1 MFWPPPHASWRTR
14 PPSFVFSHAMRYAV
28 SCSVPKHSPR
38 ARDHLSGSRSF
49 GTPALETQQRCP
61 SSPGRRRSRVFSL
74 PARGRAAAAERPHRR
89 AAQAPR
95 MAARHC
101 HVRPRRR
108 HKPVRHPPGWCNA
121 AAVCNPCSASR
132 RLVLRRMARIIRSDS
147 LEDHEPTCGKGE
159 CSGALHSRVVLQ
171 CAGSWAAAHSPRLS
185 SSPPCSRHNGS
196 VCRSSRLSPAASV
209 QAPPCTSEAKAAQA
223 HCSRLQVP
231 PPALAAPRMLASRL
245 HLHGLSIAQR
255 VCAHRR

>member
-1 MFWPPPHASWRTR
+1 
-14 PPSFVFSHAMRYAV
+14 MRYAV